1 MKKKVHVV
9 SYTHWD
15 REFRW
20 EFELTRMK
28 LVDCIDHLLDI
39 MTEQPEYR
47 SFLMDGQIGL
57 LDDYLEIRPEK
68 EGLIRQA
75 VAKGSITLLMREFGR
90 GTDFICHDEEMD
102 RAGGV
107 HVIQTFIE
115 FRMNVGLNILTMER
129 QIMNYRITFWFL

>member
-68 EGLIRQA
+68 EGLIREEKKHFILMSRHKTKQKLRQCKL
-75 VAKGSITLLMREFGR
+75 AKN
-90 GTDFICHDEEMD
+90 
-102 RAGGV
+102 
-107 HVIQTFIE
+107 QP
-115 FRMNVGLNILTMER
+115 
-129 QIMNYRITFWFL
+129 W